1 MHIAQRR
8 AMSLF
13 VIFLISEPLIFCP
26 NPTYSLVGL
35 KDRKQTAIRYTE
47 RQAERLAAAAEFRGL
62 PMQSFQLQ
70 AVIDAIEET
79 EADMK
84 AGKGKRQ
91 SGGQHSKS
99 TGAVGLGLFQNRT
112 PEPAPVERP
121 QVAPPPVVVN
131 VGADRSSDSLVER
144 LAKRI
149 LEAPSHERDRR
160 KREAVAA
167 IQTLA
172 TDEDEQRSLI
182 EKLNT
187 ELSRKSEH
195 KGESLLDKLTGGGL
209 SKWTNG
215 IFG

>member
-13 VIFLISEPLIFCP
+13 VIFLLSEPLIFRP

-99 TGAVGLGLFQNRT
+99 TGAVGLGLFQNRA
-112 PEPAPVERP
+112 PEPTPVERP
-121 QVAPPPVVVN
+121 QAAPPPVVVN
-131 VGADRSSDSLVER
+131 VGADRSSENLVER

-167 IQTLA
+167 IQALA

-209 SKWTNG
+209 SKWTKG
-215 IFG
+215 ILG